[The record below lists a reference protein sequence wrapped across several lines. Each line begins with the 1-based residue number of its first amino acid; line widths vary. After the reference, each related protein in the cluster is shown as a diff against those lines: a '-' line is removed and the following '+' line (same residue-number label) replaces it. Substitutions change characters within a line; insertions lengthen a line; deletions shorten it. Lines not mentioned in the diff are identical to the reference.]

1 MKGMLLSFSISF
13 VRRLLSNIIITT
25 GKNLWDATW
34 SEIFTAVEKAE
45 KRWKESGKGEKK
57 KEWVIDTVLEYIESQ
72 TSLYWFQK
80 RIIRFFISS
89 VADAII
95 ETLNEEVGQS
105 WVKKVESLERELS
118 HKIPFF

>member
-13 VRRLLSNIIITT
+13 VRRLLSNIFITT

-34 SEIFTAVEKAE
+34 SEIFTAVEMAE

-57 KEWVIDTVLEYIESQ
+57 KEWVINTVLEYIESQ

-105 WVKKVESLERELS
+105 WVKKVESLERELA